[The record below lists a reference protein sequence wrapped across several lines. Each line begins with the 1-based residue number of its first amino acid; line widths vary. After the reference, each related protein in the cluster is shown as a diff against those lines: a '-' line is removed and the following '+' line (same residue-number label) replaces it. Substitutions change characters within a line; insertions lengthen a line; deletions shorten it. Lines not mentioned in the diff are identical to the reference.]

1 MLKFT
6 KTYNP
11 QLFITKTDH
20 RQSMAGI
27 RNDYS
32 GLKQGRPSFV
42 QNVLQVEQ
50 FHIHIKQMVARSY
63 NVSVDEEES
72 TLSY

>member
-1 MLKFT
+1 
-6 KTYNP
+6 
-11 QLFITKTDH
+11 
-20 RQSMAGI
+20 MAGI

-32 GLKQGRPSFV
+32 ELKQGRPSFV

-50 FHIHIKQMVARSY
+50 FHIQIKQMMARSY